1 MTINVLSPQLYWGGG
16 GGGGTCAPLEV
27 TGVIILIICLFVITG
42 CIEKDILACPP
53 PPLSSL
59 DVITDRNAPSDCNFL
74 NKTIMVSAN
83 KRTPMVC
90 VKVKGIMHL
99 G

>member
-1 MTINVLSPQLYWGGG
+1 MTINVLSPQLYWGG

-42 CIEKDILACPP
+42 CIEKDILACP